1 MKIVT
6 YVISVIALAVGIFN
20 VSKINLEAP
29 LEGDSFTALIT
40 AIAAGCAILIAAV
53 LRLSKKVDSL
63 SKKR

>member
-1 MKIVT
+1 MKTAT
-6 YVISVIALAVGIFN
+6 YIISIIALAFGIFN
-20 VSKINLEAP
+20 VSKINLEVP

-53 LRLSKKVDSL
+53 LRLSKKVDRL

>member
-1 MKIVT
+1 MKIAT
-6 YVISVIALAVGIFN
+6 YIISVIALAIGIFN
-20 VSKINLEAP
+20 ISKINLEAP

>member
-29 LEGDSFTALIT
+29 LQGDSYTALIT
-40 AIAAGCAILIAAV
+40 AIAAGCAILITAV
-53 LRLSKKVDSL
+53 LRLSKKVDRL

>member
-6 YVISVIALAVGIFN
+6 YVVSVIALAVGIFN

-53 LRLSKKVDSL
+53 LRLSKKVDRL
-63 SKKR
+63 YKKR

>member
-1 MKIVT
+1 MKIAT
-6 YVISVIALAVGIFN
+6 YIISVIALAVGIFN
-20 VSKINLEAP
+20 VSKINLEVP

-53 LRLSKKVDSL
+53 LRLSKKVDRL

>member
-1 MKIVT
+1 MKIAT
-6 YVISVIALAVGIFN
+6 YIISVIALAIGIFN

-40 AIAAGCAILIAAV
+40 TITAGCAILIAAV

>member
-1 MKIVT
+1 MKIAT
-6 YVISVIALAVGIFN
+6 YIISVIALAVGIFN

-29 LEGDSFTALIT
+29 LEGDSFTALTT
-40 AIAAGCAILIAAV
+40 AITAGCAILIAAV